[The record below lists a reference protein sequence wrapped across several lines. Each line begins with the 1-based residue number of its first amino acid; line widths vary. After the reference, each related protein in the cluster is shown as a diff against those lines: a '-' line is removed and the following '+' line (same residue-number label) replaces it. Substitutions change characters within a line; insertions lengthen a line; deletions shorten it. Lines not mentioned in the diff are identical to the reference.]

1 MKDLAA
7 LVVLAG
13 VYAVALTVSALAWLV
28 GVSWDGPDKTRKGPH
43 PCR

>member
-1 MKDLAA
+1 MRDLAA

-28 GVSWDGPDKTRKGPH
+28 GLSDDRPDGPRKGTH